1 MPNTA
6 ESRRIGDVAA
16 ELGVATHVL
25 RHWEDV
31 GVLVP
36 PRAPGGQRMYG
47 GDLIVR
53 ARLVQLCQRAG
64 LSLAEIKDL
73 FAARSRTR
81 RVAVFADKQAE
92 LRTRVDDLARTIDF
106 LAHVLRCT
114 HPIVDECPDCVEF
127 SRSAQG

>member
-1 MPNTA
+1 MPETA
-6 ESRRIGDVAA
+6 AARRIGDAAA

-36 PRAPGGQRMYG
+36 PRAPGGQRVYG
-47 GDLIVR
+47 NELMVR

-64 LSLAEIKDL
+64 MSLAEIKDL
-73 FAARSRTR
+73 FATRSRTR
-81 RVAVFADKQAE
+81 RVAVFADKQTE
-92 LRTRVDDLARTIDF
+92 LQARVDDLTRTIDF

-114 HPIVDECPDCVEF
+114 HPIVDQCPDCVEF
-127 SRSAQG
+127 SRASHR

>member
-1 MPNTA
+1 MPRTA
-6 ESRRIGDVAA
+6 ASRRIGDAAA

-36 PRAPGGQRMYG
+36 PRAPGGQRIYG
-47 GDLIVR
+47 GELIVQ

-73 FAARSRTR
+73 FATRSRTR
-81 RVAVFADKQAE
+81 RVALFADKQAE
-92 LRTRVDDLARTIDF
+92 LQARVDDLTRTIGF

-127 SRSAQG
+127 SQAAQR

>member
-1 MPNTA
+1 MPKTA
-6 ESRRIGDVAA
+6 GSRIGDAAA

-36 PRAPGGQRMYG
+36 PRAPGGQRIYDG
-47 GDLIVR
+47 ELIVR
-53 ARLVQLCQRAG
+53 GRLVQLLQRSG
-64 LSLAEIKDL
+64 LSLAEMKDL
-73 FAARSRTR
+73 FATRSHTR
-81 RVAVFADKQAE
+81 RVALFADKQAE
-92 LRTRVDDLARTIDF
+92 LRARVDDLTRTIDF

-127 SRSAQG
+127 SRASQR

>member
-1 MPNTA
+1 MPPTTK
-6 ESRRIGDVAA
+6 SRRIGDAAA

-25 RHWEDV
+25 RHWEDA

-36 PRAPGGQRMYG
+36 PRASGGQRIYDG
-47 GDLIVR
+47 ELIVR

-73 FAARSRTR
+73 FATRSRTR
-81 RVAVFADKQAE
+81 RAALFADKQAE
-92 LRTRVDDLARTIDF
+92 LQARADNLTRTIDF

-114 HPIVDECPDCVEF
+114 HPLVDECPDCVEF
-127 SRSAQG
+127 SRTAQR